1 MPQHNKRLQNHTR
14 SNKFSY
20 EKYQTMNTPRTYDI
34 LSAKA
39 SLLSSLGLRLKLWQD
54 GELWRW
60 QWNNG
65 LAGCT
70 DAQNKAVALVFA
82 LENI

>member
-1 MPQHNKRLQNHTR
+1 
-14 SNKFSY
+14 
-20 EKYQTMNTPRTYDI
+20 MNQPRTYAI

-39 SLLSSLGLRLKLWQD
+39 SLLSNMGFRLKLWQD

-65 LAGCT
+65 LAGFT
-70 DAQNKAVALVFA
+70 DANSKALALIFA
-82 LENI
+82 LETI

>member
-1 MPQHNKRLQNHTR
+1 
-14 SNKFSY
+14 
-20 EKYQTMNTPRTYDI
+20 MNQPRTHAI

-39 SLLSSLGLRLKLWQD
+39 LLLSTMGLRLKLWQE

-65 LAGCT
+65 MAGHT
-70 DAQNKAVALVFA
+70 DAQSKEVALVFA
-82 LENI
+82 LESL

>member
-1 MPQHNKRLQNHTR
+1 
-14 SNKFSY
+14 
-20 EKYQTMNTPRTYDI
+20 MNTPRTYAI

-39 SLLSSLGLRLKLWQD
+39 SLLSSMGFRLKLWQD

-65 LAGCT
+65 LAGST
-70 DAQNKAVALVFA
+70 DAQSKEIALIFA
-82 LENI
+82 LESV

>member
-1 MPQHNKRLQNHTR
+1 
-14 SNKFSY
+14 
-20 EKYQTMNTPRTYDI
+20 MNTPRTYDI

-54 GELWRW
+54 GEMWRW

-70 DAQNKAVALVFA
+70 DAQTKAVALVFA